1 MNVKDKIE
9 KLKKDLNQHN
19 INYYVHDNPTIS
31 DSEYDSLLLQLEKLE
46 SEFPELETED
56 SPTKRV
62 GGIALS
68 EFNAIEHNV
77 PMLSLDKAFTL
88 DELEAFN
95 KRISKILLLEEDIEY
110 TAEPKLDGLA
120 VELVYKN
127 GKFAYGSTRGDGIVG
142 EDVSE
147 NLKTIKAIPLSLND
161 SNPPQLLEI
170 RGEVFINKDDFEKL
184 NQKRLSEGNSLFA
197 NARNCAAGSLRQL
210 DSKITSQRPLRI
222 YCYSPGK
229 IEGLNV
235 QNQKDFLDLLPKWGF
250 PVNKNVKIGK
260 GYAFLEKYYK
270 EITQLRNSLNYDID
284 GVVFKVNSYPYQE
297 KIGIR
302 SKSPRWA
309 IAGKFQSEQSTTIIE
324 DIILS
329 VGRTGAITPVAKL
342 TPVNIGGVVISN
354 ATLHNQDEISRKDIR
369 IGDTALVQRAG
380 DVIPEVVKIIKEKR
394 IKTSKPFYI
403 SDKCPLCNEFI
414 LKIKDDAT
422 FRCINN
428 VCPGIIRGKIE
439 YYVSKDCLDIDG
451 MGIKIID
458 LLLRENII
466 SDIADLYYMKKSDLS
481 SLERMGEKSAQ
492 NLINAV
498 EKSKQT
504 TFSRF
509 INGLGIRNVG
519 FSSAKLLERVFHA
532 NLEKLKTASKEELIE
547 IPEIGEIMAQS
558 IVEFFKNSENL
569 NIIDRCLAAGLV
581 FKKVSEVKASI
592 ISGKTFVFTGS
603 LEINRSEAKKIVESF
618 GAKTSGSVSKNTDF
632 VVAGPGAGSK
642 LVKAKELEV
651 EILNELE
658 FQDLINKL

>member
-31 DSEYDSLLLQLEKLE
+31 DSEYDVLLLQLEKLE

-95 KRISKILLLEEDIEY
+95 KRILKILLLEEDIEY

-161 SNPPQLLEI
+161 PNPPQLLEI

-342 TPVNIGGVVISN
+342 KPVNIG
-354 ATLHNQDEISRKDIR
+354 
-369 IGDTALVQRAG
+369 
-380 DVIPEVVKIIKEKR
+380 
-394 IKTSKPFYI
+394 
-403 SDKCPLCNEFI
+403 
-414 LKIKDDAT
+414 
-422 FRCINN
+422 
-428 VCPGIIRGKIE
+428 
-439 YYVSKDCLDIDG
+439 
-451 MGIKIID
+451 
-458 LLLRENII
+458 
-466 SDIADLYYMKKSDLS
+466 
-481 SLERMGEKSAQ
+481 
-492 NLINAV
+492 
-498 EKSKQT
+498 
-504 TFSRF
+504 
-509 INGLGIRNVG
+509 
-519 FSSAKLLERVFHA
+519 
-532 NLEKLKTASKEELIE
+532 
-547 IPEIGEIMAQS
+547 
-558 IVEFFKNSENL
+558 
-569 NIIDRCLAAGLV
+569 
-581 FKKVSEVKASI
+581 
-592 ISGKTFVFTGS
+592 
-603 LEINRSEAKKIVESF
+603 
-618 GAKTSGSVSKNTDF
+618 
-632 VVAGPGAGSK
+632 
-642 LVKAKELEV
+642 
-651 EILNELE
+651 
-658 FQDLINKL
+658 

>member
-9 KLKKDLNQHN
+9 KLKKNLNQHN

-31 DSEYDSLLLQLEKLE
+31 DSEYDLLLLQLEKLE

-62 GGIALS
+62 GGVALS

-95 KRISKILLLEEDIEY
+95 KRILKILLLEEDIEY

-127 GKFAYGSTRGDGIVG
+127 GRFAYGSTRGDGIVG

-161 SNPPQLLEI
+161 PNPPQLLEI

-184 NQKRLSEGNSLFA
+184 NQKRLAEGNSLFA

-229 IEGLNV
+229 IEGLNI

-342 TPVNIGGVVISN
+342 KPVNIGGVVISN
-354 ATLHNQDEISRKDIR
+354 ATLHNQDEVSRKDIR

-428 VCPGIIRGKIE
+428 ACPGIIRGKIE

-492 NLINAV
+492 NLLNAV

-558 IVEFFKNSENL
+558 IVEFFKKSENL

-581 FKKVSEVKASI
+581 FKKVSEVKPSI